1 MRKLILII
9 AVALVSGSCNKEP
22 DLVDT
27 DLESG
32 IFFDQSIYQPEK
44 HLVSVAKPN
53 PTALEAQIPVVI
65 AIHGYGAT
73 NFEWDEFRAWSGTR
87 TDFSISQVLL
97 GGHGRDYQT
106 FKNSSWKDWRQP
118 IINEFEALERM
129 GYNNISFAGSSTG
142 STLILEMLANG
153 YFDGHI
159 KPKHVFLIDPIIV
172 PSDKLLTLV
181 GVLGP
186 IIGYTTVDN
195 TKGEAKYYYHYR
207 PYETLQELRNVIN
220 VVRKDLQN
228 GFTLPPGCSLNV
240 FKSEKD
246 DVSDPVSAVMIYK
259 GIKTNTGGNV
269 DVSMVPSNLHV
280 YTRLA
285 GRDISISQ
293 SASDVQ
299 NQTSTF
305 NKIANL
311 LISK

>member
-1 MRKLILII
+1 MRKLILLIV
-9 AVALVSGSCNKEP
+9 VALLYGSCNKEP
-22 DLVDT
+22 ILVDT

-44 HLVSVAKPN
+44 YLVSVAKPN

-73 NFEWDEFRAWSGTR
+73 TFEWDEFRTWSGSG

-97 GGHGRDYQT
+97 GGHGREYQT

-118 IINEFEALERM
+118 IINEFEALEKK
-129 GYNNISFAGSSTG
+129 GYKNISFAGSSTG

-159 KPKHVFLIDPIIV
+159 KPRHIFLIDPIIV

-181 GVLGP
+181 GALGP

-195 TKGEAKYYYHYR
+195 TNSEAKYYYHYR

-220 VVRKDLQN
+220 VVRKDLEK

-246 DVSDPVSAVMIYK
+246 EVSDPVSAVMIYK
-259 GIKTNTGGNV
+259 GITTNAGGKV
-269 DVSMVPSNLHV
+269 DVNMVPSNLHV

-285 GRDISISQ
+285 GRNIRI

>member
-1 MRKLILII
+1 MRKMILII
-9 AVALVSGSCNKEP
+9 AVALVYGSCNKEP
-22 DLVDT
+22 NLVDT

-32 IFFDQSIYQPEK
+32 TFFDQSIYQPGK
-44 HLVSVAKPN
+44 YLVSVAKPN
-53 PTALEAQIPVVI
+53 PTTVEAEIPVVI

-73 NFEWDEFRAWSGTR
+73 TFEWDEFRAWSGMR

-118 IINEFEALERM
+118 IINEFEALERQ
-129 GYNNISFAGSSTG
+129 GYKNISFAGSSTG
-142 STLILEMLANG
+142 STLVLEMLANG
-153 YFDGHI
+153 YFEGHI
-159 KPKHVFLIDPIIV
+159 KPRHIFLIDPIIA

-195 TKGEAKYYYHYR
+195 TKGEEKYYYHYR
-207 PYETLQELRNVIN
+207 PYETLQELRKVIN
-220 VVRKDLQN
+220 VVRKDLEN
-228 GFTLPPGCSLNV
+228 GFKLPAGCSLNV
-240 FKSEKD
+240 FKSDKD
-246 DVSDPVSAVMIYK
+246 AVADPVSTVMIYK
-259 GIKTNTGGNV
+259 GLKTNAGGHV
-269 DVSMVPSNLHV
+269 DVSLVPSNLHV

-285 GRDISISQ
+285 GRNISH

-305 NKIANL
+305 NKIANV